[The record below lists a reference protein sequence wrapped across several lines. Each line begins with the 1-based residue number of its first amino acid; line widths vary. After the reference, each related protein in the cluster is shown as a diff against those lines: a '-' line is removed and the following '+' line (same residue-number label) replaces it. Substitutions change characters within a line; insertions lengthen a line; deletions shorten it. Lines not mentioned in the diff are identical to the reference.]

1 MALFLSFL
9 WLNNIPSIHLLTD
22 GKIQF
27 EQREN
32 KLQKNICI
40 MIQLIYNFESVTLN
54 NKLFRNIYAMINQN
68 SGCWGEVRILLEN
81 HRDSN
86 SSRIG

>member
-32 KLQKNICI
+32 KLQKNIYI

-54 NKLFRNIYAMINQN
+54 NKLFRNIYIYICNDKPKF
-68 SGCWGEVRILLEN
+68 RLLGRSEEYY
-81 HRDSN
+81 
-86 SSRIG
+86 